1 MLRFIL
7 ILLVLLLAACA
18 RPPVQVWTE
27 LPTAEILLQRLAETT
42 GRIDSLDA
50 AAGVGLT
57 VKGKYRSSQQFL
69 LLEKPDRLRAD
80 VLTGF
85 GQLVLQLASDGE
97 ELSVFLNTTVPG
109 RFLRGPATDENLARF
124 TRVPLSLTNMLRL
137 LLYDPPLIS
146 YQQHTVSVVDGQ
158 LLLRLTADTQEQELL
173 FDQQLRL
180 VGCRYFSQAERFLEV
195 RFEKIDSLEQFPS
208 RIKIELPAE
217 QTTLALDFSDL
228 QLNVDIAAERFRLLQ
243 PANLPLEPLL

>member
-1 MLRFIL
+1 
-7 ILLVLLLAACA
+7 
-18 RPPVQVWTE
+18 
-27 LPTAEILLQRLAETT
+27 
-42 GRIDSLDA
+42 
-50 AAGVGLT
+50 
-57 VKGKYRSSQQFL
+57 
-69 LLEKPDRLRAD
+69 
-80 VLTGF
+80 
-85 GQLVLQLASDGE
+85 
-97 ELSVFLNTTVPG
+97 
-109 RFLRGPATDENLARF
+109 
-124 TRVPLSLTNMLRL
+124 MLRL